1 MKELTEQ
8 EAYQKAA
15 AICAAAENCKADI
28 MLKLQKWGVTNEMA
42 EQVLNRLIE
51 NNFIDEA
58 RYARCFVSDK
68 FRYNKWGRLKIR
80 QALRAKKISDNM
92 IEDALSAI
100 GEESYDQMIK
110 SLIRAKVKTLKGER
124 NYEYRC
130 KILRYVAGRG
140 FEPEY
145 ISRQIAQVLQC
156 EEDDNDIW

>member
-15 AICAAAENCKADI
+15 AICAVAENCKADI
-28 MLKLQKWGVTNEMA
+28 MSKLQKWGVMNEMA

-80 QALRAKKISDNM
+80 QALRMKRLSDDI
-92 IEDALSAI
+92 IEEALSTI
-100 GEESYDQMIK
+100 DEDHYDQMIQ
-110 SLIRAKVKTLKGER
+110 SLIKAKIKILKGER

-130 KILRYVAGRG
+130 KILRYVIGRG
-140 FEPEY
+140 FEPEC
-145 ISRQIAQVLQC
+145 ISRQISQVLQC
-156 EEDDNDIW
+156 EDEHDDIW